1 MKYELKNYDNLFGLK
16 GLSDELLKNHFSLYE
31 GYVNNTNKLTEKL
44 NELTK
49 NGMSTTPEFSELKRR
64 FGWEWNGMRLHE
76 YYFENLS
83 KDETAL
89 DKNSDLFQKITE
101 NFGNYEN
108 FEQDF
113 RRTAEI
119 RGIGWVILY
128 YDSINNALFNLW
140 INEHH
145 IGHPAGATP
154 ILIMDVFEHAY
165 MLDYGTKKAD
175 YIEVFFKAIK
185 WEVAAHRM
193 ENSL

>member
-1 MKYELKNYDNLFGLK
+1 MKYELKNYDDLLGIN
-16 GLSDELLKNHFSLYE
+16 GLSDKLLKNHFSLYE
-31 GYVNNTNKLTEKL
+31 GYVNNTNKLIEKI

-49 NGMSTTPEFSELKRR
+49 NGMSTSPEFSELKRR

-101 NFGNYEN
+101 NFGSYEN

-113 RRTAEI
+113 RRTAEM

-128 YDSINNALFNLW
+128 YDSINNTLFNLW

-145 IGHPAGATP
+145 IGHLAGAEP
-154 ILIMDVFEHAY
+154 ILTMDVFEHAY

-185 WEVAAHRM
+185 WNTAVHRM